1 MFSVD
6 SDCENIGE
14 VNKDKRIIDVHVRE
28 VANFGPKLSLSL
40 ENFLEGHADP
50 STCCVVI
57 VYTLQKACQCLAVG
71 RDSHLVCN
79 VFRHTLICKQP
90 Q

>member
-6 SDCENIGE
+6 SDCDNIGE
-14 VNKDKRIIDVHVRE
+14 VNKDKRTIDVHVRE
-28 VANFGPKLSLSL
+28 VA
-40 ENFLEGHADP
+40 
-50 STCCVVI
+50 TCCMVI

-79 VFRHTLICKQP
+79 VFMHIYSDL
-90 Q
+90 